1 MFGDLQ
7 FSTGMCEDIA
17 RPGRTLHPRDMTQ
30 RMTQRHRHCTLAI
43 VLAVLAH
50 GAAIGA
56 QGAAPRNF
64 RVTLLGTGAPPPSVT
79 RFGPSILVEAGDQT
93 LVFDA
98 GRGASQRLEQLGVP
112 FSGINAVFLTHLHS
126 DHVVGLPD
134 LWLSGWIISRRTVPW
149 ELFGPAGTAA
159 MAAHLTQAFAFD
171 LDIRTKEGRQ
181 DPAGGRLA
189 ARDVEPGVVYER
201 GGVKVTAFLVDHG
214 VVAPALGYRIE
225 YGGRTVVLSGDTKFS
240 PTLIANARGA
250 DLLVHEVV
258 LAPAD
263 VGPSAPYYRAFA
275 HHTTP
280 EQAAEVF
287 TRARPA
293 LAVYSHIVVFGGREE
308 AEIMSRTRPG
318 YAGPVLLGQD
328 LMSIAVG
335 DTLATPRPRA
345 PAVAPRP

>member
-1 MFGDLQ
+1 
-7 FSTGMCEDIA
+7 
-17 RPGRTLHPRDMTQ
+17 MTQ

-149 ELFGPAGTAA
+149 EL
-159 MAAHLTQAFAFD
+159 
-171 LDIRTKEGRQ
+171 
-181 DPAGGRLA
+181 
-189 ARDVEPGVVYER
+189 
-201 GGVKVTAFLVDHG
+201 
-214 VVAPALGYRIE
+214 
-225 YGGRTVVLSGDTKFS
+225 
-240 PTLIANARGA
+240 
-250 DLLVHEVV
+250 
-258 LAPAD
+258 LAPR
-263 VGPSAPYYRAFA
+263 VRRQWPRISHKPSRSTSISERRKAVRILPVDGSQRA
-275 HHTTP
+275 TSS
-280 EQAAEVF
+280 
-287 TRARPA
+287 
-293 LAVYSHIVVFGGREE
+293 LAWCTSAVV
-308 AEIMSRTRPG
+308 
-318 YAGPVLLGQD
+318 
-328 LMSIAVG
+328 
-335 DTLATPRPRA
+335 
-345 PAVAPRP
+345 